1 MANAISNLVQA
12 SKSLINAASSTV
24 NVSCQ
29 VVADSAELL
38 NKSIHH
44 APGVVKATIQLPM
57 AASKGYIMESEGVS
71 AEEAEERAY
80 KYVRQELSRTI
91 QEAGEGSGKLLAD
104 LFKDEPAAS

>member
-1 MANAISNLVQA
+1 MANAIVNLIQA
-12 SKSLINAASSTV
+12 SKSLVNAASSTV

-29 VVADSAELL
+29 VVADGAELL

-44 APGVVKATIQLPM
+44 APGVIKATVELPM
-57 AASKGYIMESEGVS
+57 AAAKGYIMEAEGAS

-104 LFKDEPAAS
+104 LFKDEPVQS